1 MIPRSSFTHFFVLA
15 FCTLAV
21 SAYAELEFPEPKF
34 DMSSSSP
41 GGTEERQ
48 ESIDSS
54 LFGDNLAFLWS
65 VDLGLSSI
73 VFTPAATLA
82 QAAGSDASKP
92 SSAVPGTVSSR
103 LLNNGYYSESLR
115 YKSLSV
121 SAFDYGDY
129 DAAVVYAT
137 ESLRYATLSDDY
149 IAAQMREYRLQ
160 QENAQREARLLKE
173 RLEREAQLQRE
184 KELKEAQLQ
193 RDKAQLEDRLRKEA
207 EDRIK
212 NMKRADEMIGEAKNR
227 LDWAASVGAEQT
239 YRQQYNDAKVAYGEA
254 VSARGAESWDN
265 AYSLAQK
272 VLALLKDVKDTA
284 PLPARYTVRPWAET
298 KDCFWNIAGY
308 PFVYGDPT
316 KWTLLYEANKTK
328 LRRPD
333 NPNLIH
339 PGLVLDIPSLR
350 GESRE
355 GLWVKGRAYAP
366 LPAKK

>member
-1 MIPRSSFTHFFVLA
+1 
-15 FCTLAV
+15 
-21 SAYAELEFPEPKF
+21 
-34 DMSSSSP
+34 
-41 GGTEERQ
+41 
-48 ESIDSS
+48 
-54 LFGDNLAFLWS
+54 
-65 VDLGLSSI
+65 
-73 VFTPAATLA
+73 
-82 QAAGSDASKP
+82 
-92 SSAVPGTVSSR
+92 
-103 LLNNGYYSESLR
+103 
-115 YKSLSV
+115 
-121 SAFDYGDY
+121 
-129 DAAVVYAT
+129 
-137 ESLRYATLSDDY
+137 
-149 IAAQMREYRLQ
+149 MREFRLQ

-184 KELKEAQLQ
+184 KELREAQLQ
-193 RDKAQLEDRLRKEA
+193 REKELREAQLQREKAQREDQLRREA

-212 NMKRADEMIGEAKNR
+212 NMKRADEMIVEAKNR

-254 VSARGAESWDN
+254 VNARGAESWDT
-265 AYSLAQK
+265 AFSFAQK
-272 VLALLKDVKDTA
+272 VLVLLKDVKDTA